1 MAIIKSVDEI
11 RALIPTF
18 KDLARC
24 GNFASVESDIIKSN
38 PLYAFSVGGNFKRNV
53 KTKFILIGLTNLYA
67 LVLTAYENDS
77 IGRYCDYMAIPRD
90 ITKPISP
97 DNWKWNEDAIGLSFK
112 SDNASE
118 SIIYF
123 GTEEKDGEKIRELF
137 NKGLRTETISYKK
150 LDQTLRNTVM
160 ETLRVGKIPTD
171 KTTIEKRNVGVS
183 ASVQAPPPLL
193 PRMCLPSPEAVT
205 KPEQKTNYMDVL
217 ARYARM
223 IYGKEEEHPAE
234 ELLSNGK
241 EKTITTETV
250 YV

>member
-38 PLYAFSVGGNFKRNV
+38 PLYAFSVGGNFARNL
-53 KTKFILIGLTNLYA
+53 KIKFILLGLTNVYA
-67 LVLTAYENDS
+67 LILTSSENDS

-97 DNWKWNEDAIGLSFK
+97 DSWKWNEDAIGLSFK

-123 GTEEKDGEKIRELF
+123 GTNENDGNEIKDLYG
-137 NKGLRTETISYKK
+137 KGL
-150 LDQTLRNTVM
+150 
-160 ETLRVGKIPTD
+160 
-171 KTTIEKRNVGVS
+171 
-183 ASVQAPPPLL
+183 
-193 PRMCLPSPEAVT
+193 
-205 KPEQKTNYMDVL
+205 
-217 ARYARM
+217 
-223 IYGKEEEHPAE
+223 
-234 ELLSNGK
+234 GK
-241 EKTITTETV
+241 EKIT
-250 YV
+250 